1 MGIKAKALS
10 RFPLVAIAYTKIAV
24 SELGKRDV

>member
-10 RFPLVAIAYTKIAV
+10 KFPLIAIAYTKIAV
-24 SELGKRDV
+24 FKLGKRDM